1 MNAKTLLKSG
11 LMFLY
16 CRNLITTSVVRA
28 LFRLCRL
35 ESA

>member
-16 CRNLITTSVVRA
+16 CRNILSMSTVRA
-28 LFRLCRL
+28 LFRLFRL